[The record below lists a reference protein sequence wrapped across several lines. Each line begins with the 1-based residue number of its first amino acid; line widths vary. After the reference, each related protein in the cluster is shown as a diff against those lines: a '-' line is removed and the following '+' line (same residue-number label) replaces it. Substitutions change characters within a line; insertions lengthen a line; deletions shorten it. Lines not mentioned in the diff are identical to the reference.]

1 VSDAYEYTTAA
12 MGTVV
17 SVRVA
22 GGAPSERPQ
31 RVQRALAWFAQVESI
46 CSRFDANSEVRRLCA
61 HVGTPVPVSALLF
74 EVLQF
79 ALAVAA
85 ASDGAF
91 DPTLGALGEARG
103 FDRHWQSGLPTNA
116 PRETRAAHDG
126 QGTHGWRTVVLDAR
140 QHTVMLRVPLL
151 LDLGAVA
158 KGLAIDL
165 AAREL
170 ADCGDFAIDAG
181 GDLYLGG
188 SNSAGEP
195 WSVGL
200 RSPLSPDTVFARLRV
215 RNQSVCTSGDYARAS
230 SDGVSTHLIDPA
242 TVDAASGDAASGDA
256 ASGDAASGDAATRA
270 ISATV
275 VAPQAMVADALA
287 TAAYIMGPTRG
298 IALLEQQG
306 VQGLIVSADSTH
318 VMTRG
323 MSAWLD
329 HPETH
334 AA

>member
-1 VSDAYEYTTAA
+1 VSDAYEQTTAA

-22 GGAPSERPQ
+22 GGAPAERPQ
-31 RVQRALAWFAQVESI
+31 RVQRALAWFAEVESV
-46 CSRFDANSEVRRLCA
+46 CSRFDADSEVRRLCA
-61 HVGTPVPVSALLF
+61 RVGTPVPVSAMLF

-91 DPTLGALGEARG
+91 DPTLGAIGEARG
-103 FDRHWQSGLPTNA
+103 FDRHWRSGRPTNA
-116 PRETRAAHDG
+116 PRETHATHGGRV
-126 QGTHGWRTVVLDAR
+126 THGWRTLVLDAR
-140 QHTVMLRVPLL
+140 QHTVMLREPLL

-170 ADCGDFAIDAG
+170 ADCEDFAIDAG

-200 RSPLSPDTVFARLRV
+200 RDPSSPDAVFARLRV

-242 TVDAASGDAASGDA
+242 SVDAAT
-256 ASGDAASGDAATRA
+256 GDAATRA

-287 TAAYIMGPTRG
+287 TAAYILGPTRG

-306 VQGLIVSADSTH
+306 VQGLIVSADATH

-323 MSAWLD
+323 MSAMLD
-329 HPETH
+329 HPATH

>member
-1 VSDAYEYTTAA
+1 MSDAYEHTTAA

-22 GGAPSERPQ
+22 GGAPAERPQ
-31 RVQRALAWFAQVESI
+31 RVQRALAWFAQVESV
-46 CSRFDANSEVRRLCA
+46 CSRFDADSEVRRLCA

-91 DPTLGALGEARG
+91 DPTLGARGEARG
-103 FDRHWQSGLPTNA
+103 FDRHWKSGLPTNA
-116 PRETRAAHDG
+116 PRGTRTARDG
-126 QGTHGWRTVVLDAR
+126 QHTIGWRTVVLDAR
-140 QHTVMLRVPLL
+140 QHTVMLRAPLL

-165 AAREL
+165 AARDL

-181 GDLYLGG
+181 GDLYLAG

-200 RSPLSPDTVFARLRV
+200 RNPSSPDAVVARLRV
-215 RNQSVCTSGDYARAS
+215 RNQAVCTSGDYARVS
-230 SDGVSTHLIDPA
+230 SDGVSTHLIDP
-242 TVDAASGDAASGDA
+242 TSGH
-256 ASGDAASGDAATRA
+256 AASGDAATRA

-306 VQGLIVSADSTH
+306 VHGLIVSADSTH

-329 HPETH
+329 HPATH

>member
-1 VSDAYEYTTAA
+1 

-22 GGAPSERPQ
+22 GGAPAERPQ
-31 RVQRALAWFAQVESI
+31 RVQRALGWFAQVESV
-46 CSRFDANSEVRRLCA
+46 CSRFDADSELRRLCA

-103 FDRHWQSGLPTNA
+103 FDRHWQSGLPTKA
-116 PRETRAAHDG
+116 TRDG
-126 QGTHGWRTVVLDAR
+126 RRTIGWRTVVLDAR
-140 QHTVMLRVPLL
+140 QHTVMLREPLL

-170 ADCGDFAIDAG
+170 ADCEDFAIDAG
-181 GDLYLGG
+181 GDLYLAG

-200 RSPLSPDTVFARLRV
+200 RDPSSPDAVFARLRV

-242 TVDAASGDAASGDA
+242 SVDAAAGDAATV
-256 ASGDAASGDAATRA
+256 DAATRA

-287 TAAYIMGPTRG
+287 TAAYILGPTRG

-306 VQGLIVSADSTH
+306 VQGLIVSADATH

-329 HPETH
+329 HPATH

>member
-1 VSDAYEYTTAA
+1 
-12 MGTVV
+12 
-17 SVRVA
+17 
-22 GGAPSERPQ
+22 
-31 RVQRALAWFAQVESI
+31 
-46 CSRFDANSEVRRLCA
+46 
-61 HVGTPVPVSALLF
+61 VSALLF

-91 DPTLGALGEARG
+91 DPTLGAIGEARG
-103 FDRHWQSGLPTNA
+103 FDRHWRSGLPSHA
-116 PRETRAAHDG
+116 PRETRDMG
-126 QGTHGWRTVVLDAR
+126 DEQRTIGWRAVVLDAR
-140 QHTVMLRVPLL
+140 QRTVMLRAPLL

-170 ADCGDFAIDAG
+170 AECENFAIDAG

-188 SNSAGEP
+188 SNGVGEP

-200 RSPLSPDTVFARLRV
+200 RNPSSPETVFARLRV

-230 SDGVSTHLIDPA
+230 SDGVSTHLIDP
-242 TVDAASGDAASGDA
+242 TSGDAASGDA

-298 IALLEQQG
+298 IALLEQHG
-306 VQGLIVSADSTH
+306 VHGLIVSADSTH

-323 MSAWLD
+323 ISAWLD
-329 HPETH
+329 HPATH
-334 AA
+334 VA

>member
-1 VSDAYEYTTAA
+1 MSDAYEHTTAA

-22 GGAPSERPQ
+22 GGAPAERPQ

-103 FDRHWQSGLPTNA
+103 FDRHWRSSLPTSATSA
-116 PRETRAAHDG
+116 PRDARDVRDVRATRDG
-126 QGTHGWRTVVLDAR
+126 QRTNAWRTVVLDAR
-140 QHTVMLRVPLL
+140 QHTVMLRIPLL

-170 ADCGDFAIDAG
+170 ADCEDFAIDAG
-181 GDLYLGG
+181 GDLYVGG
-188 SNSAGEP
+188 SNSAGKP

-200 RSPLSPDTVFARLRV
+200 RDPSSPDTVFARLRV
-215 RNQSVCTSGDYARAS
+215 RNQSVCTSGDYARVS
-230 SDGVSTHLIDPA
+230 SDGVSTHLIAPA
-242 TVDAASGDAASGDA
+242 SDDAASD
-256 ASGDAASGDAATRA
+256 DAATRA

-275 VAPQAMVADALA
+275 VAPHAMVADALA

-329 HPETH
+329 HPATH

>member
-1 VSDAYEYTTAA
+1 VSDAYEHTTAA

-22 GGAPSERPQ
+22 GGAPAERPQ
-31 RVQRALAWFAQVESI
+31 RVQRALAWFAQVESV
-46 CSRFDANSEVRRLCA
+46 CSRFDANSELRRLCE

-103 FDRHWQSGLPTNA
+103 FDRHWQSGLPTSS
-116 PRETRAAHDG
+116 PRDARSTHDG
-126 QGTHGWRTVVLDAR
+126 RVTHGWCTVVLDAR
-140 QHTVMLRVPLL
+140 QRTVMLRAPLL

-170 ADCGDFAIDAG
+170 AECGDFAIDAG

-200 RSPLSPDTVFARLRV
+200 RNPSSPETVFARLRV
-215 RNQSVCTSGDYARAS
+215 RNQSVCTSGDYARTS
-230 SDGVSTHLIDPA
+230 SDGVSTHLIDPN
-242 TVDAASGDAASGDA
+242 SGDTAR
-256 ASGDAASGDAATRA
+256 RA

-275 VAPQAMVADALA
+275 VAPRAMVADALA

-318 VMTRG
+318 VMTPG
-323 MSAWLD
+323 MSAWFD
-329 HPETH
+329 HPATH